1 MSFFTEPKNAGLAL
15 MVVAVLNIIAGIV
28 GIYDGATNGFDTGAV
43 VVSVGA
49 IICAILFLLFGMKLK
64 TGVFS
69 KIEIVSTYVKVIGF
83 TTIIGGIFYLGYL
96 ANGVSGVVGSA
107 IITII
112 FGLIIMWCASKIGD
126 GKVEFV
132 DKIIW
137 LILVVIMVVCILISL
152 VSLLDFFL
160 GTIVAICDII
170 IYVFMLLLLL
180 DGDVKSKM
188 GM

>member
-1 MSFFTEPKNAGLAL
+1 
-15 MVVAVLNIIAGIV
+15 
-28 GIYDGATNGFDTGAV
+28 
-43 VVSVGA
+43 
-49 IICAILFLLFGMKLK
+49 
-64 TGVFS
+64 
-69 KIEIVSTYVKVIGF
+69 
-83 TTIIGGIFYLGYL
+83 
-96 ANGVSGVVGSA
+96 
-107 IITII
+107 
-112 FGLIIMWCASKIGD
+112 MWCASKIGD

-152 VSLLDFFL
+152 FALLDFFL